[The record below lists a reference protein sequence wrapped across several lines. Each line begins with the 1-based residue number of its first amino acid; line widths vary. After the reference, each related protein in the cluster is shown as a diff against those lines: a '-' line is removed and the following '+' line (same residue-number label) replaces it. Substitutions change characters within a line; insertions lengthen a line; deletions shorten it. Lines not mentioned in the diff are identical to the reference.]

1 MSRLSK
7 HIQFLPCLL
16 ALFACQESI
25 YTPPPPP
32 LLKITANCKNAA
44 KEWTFTL
51 DFTVPGYDIYKNGKI
66 GSPEY
71 DKYLWSIAGVRW
83 GLRHKNA
90 EIYWVQTHQSYEETK
105 DTAPRYLKTVGDSQ
119 KARFAF
125 RYLPKIDLPRQLEAA
140 RPNDLEI
147 YAALRIEELESSVGL
162 PLSKINF
169 FGCVIIPLDKPAVQ
183 LADPYSVERNR
194 IELKWAAID
203 NAASYLVSWG
213 TGSAATGN
221 ATVPPTGTNSEGYTI
236 SGLTANTQYY
246 YKVQAK
252 IDPSQAGQYRDG
264 PSNTQNQTT
273 KQSILLAPGQVGETS
288 FSKIERT
295 RIELTILS
303 NNRSDRYQ
311 ISYGTDPQATNR
323 GTFIIEFRGSI
334 AAAWTPNIL
343 TPNTLYYFKART
355 LPHIDG
361 RDETRA
367 RSPYGP
373 IDPLGIRTKP

>member
-1 MSRLSK
+1 MSRLFK
-7 HIQFLPCLL
+7 HAQLLPCLL
-16 ALFACQESI
+16 ALFACQESV

-51 DFTVPGYDIYKNGKI
+51 DFTAPGYDIYKNGKV

-140 RPNDLEI
+140 RPNDIEI

-162 PLSKINF
+162 PLSQLNF

-183 LADPYSVERNR
+183 LADPYSVERNS

-221 ATVPPTGTNSEGYTI
+221 NATVNPTGTNSERYTI
-236 SGLTANTQYY
+236 TGLTAATQYY
-246 YKVQAK
+246 YKVRAK
-252 IDPSQAGQYRDG
+252 IDPRQAGQYRDG
-264 PSNTQNQTT
+264 RPSNTQNQTT
-273 KQSILLAPGQVGETS
+273 KQSILPMPGQVADTS
-288 FSKIERT
+288 KQRT
-295 RIELTILS
+295 RIQVGFIG
-303 NNRSDRYQ
+303 RIPSDRFQ
-311 ISYGTDPQATNR
+311 ISYGTDPQATNL
-323 GTFIIEFRGSI
+323 GTFIIEFQNI
-334 AAAWTPNIL
+334 AAAWTPNTL
-343 TPNTLYYFKART
+343 TPNTRYYFKART
-355 LPHIDG
+355 LPHTDG
-361 RDETRA
+361 RDETKA

-373 IDPLGIRTKP
+373 IDPIGIPTNP